1 MTENT
6 SSGFKKIT
14 NHPNKDEIVE
24 KLIAGISLRQ
34 IESWLKSKYPNQSKL
49 HVSYITLQK
58 FRKNHL
64 NIEGDVLKELQKER
78 KALQVAK
85 RQEQQQEQIQQISTY
100 QVGKANYLQDSLIN
114 YNDEILRLM
123 EECREGIDDLKDLNE
138 QKGSHL
144 NHQAIASYLEK
155 YKAVIE
161 MHHKMVS
168 DQEKKQG
175 DRLEEDYEQ
184 LRVQMDILIESVK
197 EAFNQTNPEGLFV
210 FMDLVKQKM
219 NESGIVG

>member
-1 MTENT
+1 MTGKA

-14 NHPNKDEIVE
+14 NHPDKDEIVE
-24 KLIAGISLRQ
+24 KLIAGDSLRQ
-34 IESWLKSKYPNQSKL
+34 IESWLKNKYPNRSKL

-78 KALQVAK
+78 RALQVAK

-123 EECREGIDDLKDLNE
+123 EEC
-138 QKGSHL
+138 
-144 NHQAIASYLEK
+144 
-155 YKAVIE
+155 
-161 MHHKMVS
+161 
-168 DQEKKQG
+168 
-175 DRLEEDYEQ
+175 
-184 LRVQMDILIESVK
+184 
-197 EAFNQTNPEGLFV
+197 
-210 FMDLVKQKM
+210 
-219 NESGIVG
+219 